1 MLNFS
6 FSGEGVCVFQRLNP
20 GPGTSQSALPVSPN
34 SSTKAGHTHV
44 L

>member
-6 FSGEGVCVFQRLNP
+6 FSREGVCQRLNP
-20 GPGTSQSALPVSPN
+20 GAGTRQSALPVSPN

>member
-6 FSGEGVCVFQRLNP
+6 FSREGVCVCQRLNP
-20 GPGTSQSALPVSPN
+20 GAGTRQSALPVSPN